1 MLEYERFFENTFNP
15 VILDIGT
22 NDGLDAV
29 NFSKKFP
36 NATIHCFEPDPRAIN
51 RFMELSAMY
60 ANLTLHQIAIG
71 SVNGT
76 VPFYQSD
83 GFPPDKASRDLRP
96 QGWDLSGSIRKP
108 TGHIDANPW
117 CTFEKTIDVR
127 SMTLDSWLL
136 EHPSIK
142 TIEFMRLDTQ
152 GAEGDIFKNCPLALS
167 RTNYIFTEFSND
179 EWFDGQVSLA
189 ELDRIL
195 ENFEIMQVFDN
206 DVLFKSK
213 TLNSTGNQITYLG

>member
-1 MLEYERFFENTFNP
+1 
-15 VILDIGT
+15 
-22 NDGLDAV
+22 
-29 NFSKKFP
+29 
-36 NATIHCFEPDPRAIN
+36 
-51 RFMELSAMY
+51 MY

-152 GAEGDIFKNCPLALS
+152 GLRDIFKGALAG
-167 RTNYIFTEFSND
+167 RTNCI
-179 EWFDGQVSLA
+179 L
-189 ELDRIL
+189 RI
-195 ENFEIMQVFDN
+195 Q
-206 DVLFKSK
+206 
-213 TLNSTGNQITYLG
+213 Q